1 MKKFIIKNEMLG
13 SKEVINLLAT
23 PIQKNIL
30 SLLLKEAEK
39 SDNQKLAID
48 QFLLQLS
55 IIQSSLKK
63 ECADKITSVSA
74 WTAIDKCKALSG
86 RCQHLLGPQIEAL
99 FEIAPRLDILSEV
112 KRYIDYSLL
121 GYMHSRNNCSSIL
134 EDTVAILDRLD
145 VALETISDSD
155 YEDVM
160 RIFRTAVASIT
171 SPLYSNRKWSRA
183 HDYNEYDLITK
194 VAIDEILNDGSRAW
208 PFYTAEDS
216 NKYIE
221 RAVTLGYKTSEIWAM
236 KVLLIRR
243 VCSVI
248 HWQFNLS
255 DENELNEAIDL
266 LKFGYDL
273 HEEISSH
280 TSMKENKRLYHVTW
294 QMLHLLNSKEE
305 EIREA
310 CKSYPKAFEHFNKK
324 LDEIYK
330 SSASWEHKKH

>member
-1 MKKFIIKNEMLG
+1 MLG
-13 SKEVINLLAT
+13 SKEVIDLLAT
-23 PIQKNIL
+23 PIKKDIL
-30 SLLLKEAEK
+30 SLLLKEAEE
-39 SDNQKLAID
+39 SDNKKLAID
-48 QFLLQLS
+48 QFLMQLS
-55 IIQSSLKK
+55 IVQSSLKK
-63 ECADKITSVSA
+63 ECADKVTAVSA
-74 WTAIDKCKALSG
+74 LTAIDKSKALSG

-121 GYMHSRNNCSSIL
+121 GYMHSRNNCSNIL

-145 VALETISDSD
+145 VALETISDND

-160 RIFRTAVASIT
+160 RIFRAAVASIT
-171 SPLYSNRKWSRA
+171 LPLYSNRKWSRA
-183 HDYNEYDLITK
+183 HDFNEYDLIAK

-208 PFYTAEDS
+208 LFYTAEDS
-216 NKYIE
+216 KKYIE
-221 RAVTLGYKTSEIWAM
+221 RAIALGYKTSEIWAM

-273 HEEISSH
+273 HEEVSSH
-280 TSMKENKRLYHVTW
+280 TSKEENKRLYHVTW

-310 CKSYPKAFEHFNKK
+310 CKNNPEALEHSNKR
-324 LDEIYK
+324 LDDYDLQ
-330 SSASWEHKKH
+330 